1 MYASQFVP
9 QHIKCNLWS
18 LQSQTPSD
26 YISLLLHTFW
36 KTNVLRIFKFLKHLS
51 QSFAWGNNHS
61 LSGWRC
67 NKCRSDDAVEFYVL
81 ALCFFFFLIHLLCAA
96 SVCVWSPGTS
106 WHVCV
111 VIAEGDD
118 LKFDPFG
125 TSALS
130 TLASY
135 DWSERD
141 EGLQG
146 ELRKQQQGLDALPL
160 PPLASAPRS
169 EPAFDSG
176 ENISKAEDAS
186 SADDKFEAFADF
198 GDKGGANGEDDFG
211 DFASTFSEK
220 SDSPAAVAADESQS
234 EASDEFG
241 AFQGDKPKFG
251 KSDFLK
257 ASAQAN
263 VKSSEEMIKSELAT
277 FDLSVQ
283 GKWEGF

>member
-1 MYASQFVP
+1 MS
-9 QHIKCNLWS
+9 
-18 LQSQTPSD
+18 
-26 YISLLLHTFW
+26 
-36 KTNVLRIFKFLKHLS
+36 R
-51 QSFAWGNNHS
+51 
-61 LSGWRC
+61 
-67 NKCRSDDAVEFYVL
+67 
-81 ALCFFFFLIHLLCAA
+81 
-96 SVCVWSPGTS
+96 GTS

-125 TSALS
+125 TSSLS

-141 EGLQG
+141 EAPPA
-146 ELRKQQQGLDALPL
+146 EPRKQQQGSDAVPL
-160 PPLASAPRS
+160 PPLAPAPGS
-169 EPAFDSG
+169 EPAFGSS
-176 ENISKAEDAS
+176 ENVSKDAA
-186 SADDKFEAFADF
+186 SADDKFDAFTDF
-198 GDKGGANGEDDFG
+198 GDKGATDGEDEFG
-211 DFASTFSEK
+211 DFAGNFSEK
-220 SDSPAAVAADESQS
+220 SDSPAAIGADESQS

-283 GKWEGF
+283 GK

>member
-1 MYASQFVP
+1 M
-9 QHIKCNLWS
+9 
-18 LQSQTPSD
+18 
-26 YISLLLHTFW
+26 
-36 KTNVLRIFKFLKHLS
+36 
-51 QSFAWGNNHS
+51 
-61 LSGWRC
+61 
-67 NKCRSDDAVEFYVL
+67 
-81 ALCFFFFLIHLLCAA
+81 
-96 SVCVWSPGTS
+96 
-106 WHVCV
+106 CV

-141 EGLQG
+141 ESLPG
-146 ELRKQQQGLDALPL
+146 ELRKQQQSLDAVPL
-160 PPLASAPRS
+160 PTLAPALRS
-169 EPAFDSG
+169 EPAFGSS
-176 ENISKAEDAS
+176 ENISKADDAT

-198 GDKGGANGEDDFG
+198 GDKGGADGEDDFG
-211 DFASTFSEK
+211 DFASNFSEK

-283 GKWEGF
+283 GT